1 MHIHIDRY
9 KLQWV
14 LSFMAVV
21 EHGSFT
27 AAARAINRAQ
37 PRVSAHV
44 SALESA
50 LDARL
55 LRRDTPRIEL
65 TSAGSRFLFR
75 AQRMCHEF
83 SAGIDEVAL
92 LAEELEGHIRIG
104 SFPGASAVLIAPLM
118 QRFQHKYPRVKLE
131 LIEGEANYL
140 EDAVHAG
147 DVDLALRPADAPRHH
162 PELASWLLCRERIVL
177 IASPGHHVLQSEP
190 LSAKALANESII
202 VTGDPH
208 RQWTD
213 YRERLAREGIDPEN
227 IVVALMPT
235 TVVAMVTAGLGVGLL
250 GAFVAHTLKGAN
262 IHAVELPLPLWQR
275 EIRVLCRRDRVEDDE
290 LLDYFSRLLAD
301 EGPGLS
307 SALAQW

>member
-9 KLQWV
+9 KLQWI

-55 LRRDTPRIEL
+55 LRRDTQGVEL
-65 TSAGSRFLFR
+65 TRAGARFLFR

-83 SAGIDEVAL
+83 SAGIDEVAM
-92 LAEELEGHIRIG
+92 LADDLEGHIRIG

-118 QRFQHKYPRVKLE
+118 QRFQRKYPRVKLE

-162 PELASWLLCRERIVL
+162 HDLVSRPLCRERIVL
-177 IASPGHHVLQSEP
+177 IAPPGHRVLQAEP
-190 LSAKALANESII
+190 LALGALVDESII

-208 RQWTD
+208 RQWID
-213 YRERLAREGIDPEN
+213 YRERLDREGIDPEN

-262 IHAVELPLPLWQR
+262 IHVVELPLPLWQR
-275 EIRVLCRRDRVEDDE
+275 EIRVVQRRDHVADNE
-290 LLDYFSRLLAD
+290 LVDYFSNLLAE